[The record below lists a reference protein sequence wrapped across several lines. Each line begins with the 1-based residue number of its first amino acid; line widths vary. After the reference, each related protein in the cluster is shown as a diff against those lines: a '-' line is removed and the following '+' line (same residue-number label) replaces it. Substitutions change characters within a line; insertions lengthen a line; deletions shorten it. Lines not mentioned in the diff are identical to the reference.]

1 MIDPQTDTLSAD
13 DVLPRCGALVLD
25 ALLANDGIT
34 GVELDPKDNSLALR
48 YDPRRTSRDR
58 VEAVANLLRPALQHG
73 AAIAMPIGRAR
84 LQTVGRLDGKPHLV
98 PTTALQ
104 RVGRISIQPDR
115 VTMPPRASETAKP
128 SAASVPEPEG
138 ATMDATTQADPTQ
151 EDKDNAFLLK
161 VVQPGLVG
169 LMDGSV
175 STLAPL
181 FAAAFATHSPMKT
194 LLVGLAAAVGAAI
207 SMGFAEALSDDGVLT
222 GRGHPIGRGAITGGM
237 TFVGGVGH
245 ALPFL
250 IADIHVALIVAYL
263 VVGVELIAIALIRT
277 KYFGTKFILSV
288 IQIVVGGALV
298 FTAGALI
305 GSA

>member
-1 MIDPQTDTLSAD
+1 MIDSRLETTTTD

-34 GVELDPKDNSLALR
+34 GIEMEKDNTLALR

-58 VEAVANLLRPALQHG
+58 VEAVANLLRPALQHR
-73 AAIAMPIGRAR
+73 AAEPHSRRANT
-84 LQTVGRLDGKPHLV
+84 QTVGRLDGKPYLM
-98 PTTALQ
+98 PATALQ
-104 RVGRISIQPDR
+104 RVGRISIQPDQ
-115 VTMPPRASETAKP
+115 VTMPTHAAKP
-128 SAASVPEPEG
+128 STTPPTPESAAAE
-138 ATMDATTQADPTQ
+138 TADTTQ
-151 EDKDNAFLLK
+151 EDRDNAFLLK

-222 GRGHPIGRGAITGGM
+222 GRGHPVIRGAITGGM

-250 IADIHVALIVAYL
+250 ISNIHVALIIAYL
-263 VVGVELIAIALIRT
+263 VVGIELIAIALIRT
-277 KYFGTKFILSV
+277 KYFGTKFILSA

-298 FTAGALI
+298 FAAGALI

>member
-1 MIDPQTDTLSAD
+1 MIDTQPESNAPE

-34 GVELDPKDNSLALR
+34 GVELDTKDNSLSLR

-58 VEAVANLLRPALQHG
+58 VEAVANLLRPALQRHPEADHSAG
-73 AAIAMPIGRAR
+73 KPHF
-84 LQTVGRLDGKPHLV
+84 QTVGRLDGKPYLV
-98 PTTALQ
+98 PATALQ

-115 VTMPPRASETAKP
+115 VAMPQAARP
-128 SAASVPEPEG
+128 SAAAPPAPED
-138 ATMDATTQADPTQ
+138 AATTTEQTQ

-181 FAAAFATHSPMKT
+181 FAAAFATHNHTQT

-222 GRGHPIGRGAITGGM
+222 GRGHPIARGAITGGM

-250 IADIHVALIVAYL
+250 ISDIHTALIIAYL
-263 VVGVELIAIALIRT
+263 VVGVELIVIAMIRT
-277 KYFGTKFILSV
+277 KYFGSRFILSV
-288 IQIVVGGALV
+288 IQVVVGGALV
-298 FTAGALI
+298 FAAGALI
-305 GSA
+305 GNA

>member
-1 MIDPQTDTLSAD
+1 MIDTQPESNAPD

-34 GVELDPKDNSLALR
+34 GVELDTKDNSLSLR

-58 VEAVANLLRPALQHG
+58 VEAVANLLRPALQRHPEADHSAG
-73 AAIAMPIGRAR
+73 KPHF
-84 LQTVGRLDGKPHLV
+84 QTVGRLDGKPYLV
-98 PTTALQ
+98 PATALQ

-115 VTMPPRASETAKP
+115 VAIPQAARP
-128 SAASVPEPEG
+128 SAAAPPAPED
-138 ATMDATTQADPTQ
+138 AATTTEQTQ

-181 FAAAFATHSPMKT
+181 FAAAFATHNHTQT

-222 GRGHPIGRGAITGGM
+222 GRGHPIARGAITGGM

-250 IADIHVALIVAYL
+250 ISDIHTALIIAYL
-263 VVGVELIAIALIRT
+263 VVGIELIVIAMIRT
-277 KYFGTKFILSV
+277 KYFGSRFILSV
-288 IQIVVGGALV
+288 IQVVVGGALV
-298 FTAGALI
+298 FAAGALI
-305 GSA
+305 GNA

>member
-1 MIDPQTDTLSAD
+1 MIDTQPESNAPD

-34 GVELDPKDNSLALR
+34 GVELDTKDNSLSLR

-58 VEAVANLLRPALQHG
+58 VEAVANLLRPALQRHPEADHPAG
-73 AAIAMPIGRAR
+73 KPHF
-84 LQTVGRLDGKPHLV
+84 QTVGRLDGKPYLV
-98 PTTALQ
+98 PATALQ

-115 VTMPPRASETAKP
+115 VAMPQAARP
-128 SAASVPEPEG
+128 SAAAPPAPED
-138 ATMDATTQADPTQ
+138 AATTTEQTQ

-181 FAAAFATHSPMKT
+181 FAAAFATHNHTQT

-222 GRGHPIGRGAITGGM
+222 GRGHPIARGAITGGM

-250 IADIHVALIVAYL
+250 IPNIHTALIVAYL
-263 VVGVELIAIALIRT
+263 VVGVELITIAMIRT
-277 KYFGTKFILSV
+277 RYFGARFILSV
-288 IQIVVGGALV
+288 IQVVVGGALV
-298 FTAGALI
+298 FAAGALI
-305 GSA
+305 GNA

>member
-1 MIDPQTDTLSAD
+1 MIDPQPDPTPAD

-34 GVELDPKDNSLALR
+34 GVELDPTDNSLALR

-58 VEAVANLLRPALQHG
+58 VEAVANLLRPVLHRPETEHHVGRTHLQS
-73 AAIAMPIGRAR
+73 
-84 LQTVGRLDGKPHLV
+84 VGRLGAKPYLV

-104 RVGRISIQPDR
+104 RVGRISIQPDH
-115 VTMPPRASETAKP
+115 VTMPHAAPP
-128 SAASVPEPEG
+128 SAAAPPAPADA
-138 ATMDATTQADPTQ
+138 ATETADSSDDTQ

-181 FAAAFATHSPMKT
+181 FAAAFATHNPTKT
-194 LLVGLAAAVGAAI
+194 LVVGLAAAVGAAI

-222 GRGHPIGRGAITGGM
+222 GRGHPIARGAITGGM

-263 VVGVELIAIALIRT
+263 VVGIELIAIALIRT
-277 KYFGTKFILSV
+277 KYFGTRFILSV

-298 FTAGALI
+298 FVAGALI
-305 GSA
+305 GNAGGG

>member
-1 MIDPQTDTLSAD
+1 MVNSHAETTSAD

-58 VEAVANLLRPALQHG
+58 VEAVANLLRPALHRPEMEHQVST
-73 AAIAMPIGRAR
+73 PP
-84 LQTVGRLDGKPHLV
+84 LQTVGRLGGKPYLL

-115 VTMPPRASETAKP
+115 VMVPQSVPAERP
-128 SAASVPEPEG
+128 SAASPPAPEG
-138 ATMDATTQADPTQ
+138 AATDTTGTTQ

-181 FAAAFATHSPMKT
+181 FAAAFATHNHTQT

-222 GRGHPIGRGAITGGM
+222 GRGHPIARGAITGGM

-245 ALPFL
+245 ALPFI
-250 IADIHVALIVAYL
+250 IADIHVALIIAYL
-263 VVGVELIAIALIRT
+263 VVGIELIVIALIRT
-277 KYFGTKFILSV
+277 KYFGARFILSV
-288 IQIVVGGALV
+288 IQVVVGGALV
-298 FTAGALI
+298 FAAGALI
-305 GSA
+305 GNA

>member
-1 MIDPQTDTLSAD
+1 MVDPKPNLVSTD

-34 GVELDPKDNSLALR
+34 GVEMSTKDNTLSLR

-58 VEAVANLLRPALQHG
+58 VEAVANLLRPALEVHPAHSEPRGKAQ
-73 AAIAMPIGRAR
+73 
-84 LQTVGRLDGKPHLV
+84 LQTVGRLDGKPYLV

-104 RVGRISIQPDR
+104 RVGRISVQPER
-115 VTMPPRASETAKP
+115 VTMPQQAAQPTAVEAP
-128 SAASVPEPEG
+128 TAQNTA
-138 ATMDATTQADPTQ
+138 QTQ
-151 EDKDNAFLLK
+151 EDKDNEFLLK
-161 VVQPGLVG
+161 IVQPGLVG

-181 FAAAFATHSPMKT
+181 FAAAFATGNHTQT

-222 GRGHPIGRGAITGGM
+222 GRGHPVIRGAITGGM

-250 IADIHVALIVAYL
+250 IADIHLALIIAYL
-263 VVGVELIAIALIRT
+263 VVGVELIVIALIRT
-277 KYFGTKFILSV
+277 KYFGARFILSV
-288 IQIVVGGALV
+288 IQVVVGGALV
-298 FTAGALI
+298 FAAGALI
-305 GSA
+305 GNA

>member
-1 MIDPQTDTLSAD
+1 MIDSHAVNIPVD

-34 GVELDPKDNSLALR
+34 GIEMEKDNTLALR

-58 VEAVANLLRPALQHG
+58 VEAVANLLRPALHRPETEQHV
-73 AAIAMPIGRAR
+73 GRTH
-84 LQTVGRLDGKPHLV
+84 LQTVGRLGGKPYLV

-115 VTMPPRASETAKP
+115 VTMPSRSLDAAYPATLPASN
-128 SAASVPEPEG
+128 AA
-138 ATMDATTQADPTQ
+138 TDRTDTTQ

-181 FAAAFATHSPMKT
+181 FAAAFATHSPIKT
-194 LLVGLAAAVGAAI
+194 LVVGLAAAVGAGI

-222 GRGHPIGRGAITGGM
+222 GRGHPIARGAITGGM
-237 TFVGGVGH
+237 TVVGGVGH

-288 IQIVVGGALV
+288 IQIVVGGGLV
-298 FTAGALI
+298 FAAGALI
-305 GSA
+305 GNAGGG

>member
-1 MIDPQTDTLSAD
+1 MIDRQPGPTAPE

-34 GVELDPKDNSLALR
+34 GVELDTKDNSLALR

-58 VEAVANLLRPALQHG
+58 VEAVANLLKPALQRPEMETPTGKPHF
-73 AAIAMPIGRAR
+73 
-84 LQTVGRLDGKPHLV
+84 QTVGRLDGKPYLL

-104 RVGRISIQPDR
+104 RVGRISIQPER
-115 VTMPPRASETAKP
+115 VTMPPQDAISSTAAPERA
-128 SAASVPEPEG
+128 
-138 ATMDATTQADPTQ
+138 ATTAEQSQ

-181 FAAAFATHSPMKT
+181 FAAAFATGNHTQT

-222 GRGHPIGRGAITGGM
+222 GRGHPIVRGAITGGM

-245 ALPFL
+245 ALPFI
-250 IADIHVALIVAYL
+250 IADIHVALIIAYL
-263 VVGVELIAIALIRT
+263 VVGIELIAIAMIRT
-277 KYFGTKFILSV
+277 KYFGARFILSV
-288 IQIVVGGALV
+288 IQVVVGGALV
-298 FTAGALI
+298 FAAGALI
-305 GSA
+305 GNA

>member
-1 MIDPQTDTLSAD
+1 MIDSHAVNIPVD

-34 GVELDPKDNSLALR
+34 GIEMEKDNTLALR

-58 VEAVANLLRPALQHG
+58 VEAVANLLRPALHRPETEQHV
-73 AAIAMPIGRAR
+73 GRTH
-84 LQTVGRLDGKPHLV
+84 LQTVGRLGGKPYLV

-115 VTMPPRASETAKP
+115 VTMPSRSLDAAYPATLPASN
-128 SAASVPEPEG
+128 AA
-138 ATMDATTQADPTQ
+138 TDRTDTTQ

-181 FAAAFATHSPMKT
+181 FAAAFATHSPIKT
-194 LLVGLAAAVGAAI
+194 LVVGLAAAVGAAI

-222 GRGHPIGRGAITGGM
+222 GRGHPIARGAITGGM

-288 IQIVVGGALV
+288 IQIVVGGGLV
-298 FTAGALI
+298 FAAGALI
-305 GSA
+305 GNAGGG

>member
-1 MIDPQTDTLSAD
+1 MINPHTETIPPD

-34 GVELDPKDNSLALR
+34 GIEMEKDNTLALR

-58 VEAVANLLRPALQHG
+58 VEAVANLLRPALYRPETEQH
-73 AAIAMPIGRAR
+73 ADRTP
-84 LQTVGRLDGKPHLV
+84 LQIVGRLGGKPYLV

-115 VTMPPRASETAKP
+115 VTMPPRSSDAAKP
-128 SAASVPEPEG
+128 SAASLPAPEG
-138 ATMDATTQADPTQ
+138 SATETTDTTQ

-181 FAAAFATHSPMKT
+181 FAAAFATHSPTKT
-194 LLVGLAAAVGAAI
+194 LVVGLAAAVGAAI

-263 VVGVELIAIALIRT
+263 VVGIELIAIALIRT
-277 KYFGTKFILSV
+277 KYFGTRFILSV

-298 FTAGALI
+298 FAAGALI
-305 GSA
+305 GNAGGG

>member
-1 MIDPQTDTLSAD
+1 MIDPQLQTADD

-34 GVELDPKDNSLALR
+34 GVELDTKDNSLSLR

-58 VEAVANLLRPALQHG
+58 VEAVANLLRPALQHHQPEG
-73 AAIAMPIGRAR
+73 ARPSGRAH
-84 LQTVGRLDGKPHLV
+84 LQTIGRLDGKPYLV

-115 VTMPPRASETAKP
+115 VTMPPHVAEAAKP
-128 SAASVPEPEG
+128 SAASLPAPQGTATDTTVPTE
-138 ATMDATTQADPTQ
+138 QTQ

-181 FAAAFATHSPMKT
+181 FAAAFATHNHTQT

-250 IADIHVALIVAYL
+250 IANLTAALTLAYI
-263 VVGVELIAIALIRT
+263 VVGIELIAISLIRT
-277 KYFGTKFILSV
+277 KYFGARFLLSA
-288 IQIVVGGALV
+288 IQVVVGGALV
-298 FTAGALI
+298 FIAGVLI
-305 GSA
+305 GNA

>member
-1 MIDPQTDTLSAD
+1 MIIDSHAVNIPVD

-34 GVELDPKDNSLALR
+34 GIEMEKDNTLALR

-58 VEAVANLLRPALQHG
+58 VEAVANLLRPALHRPETEQHV
-73 AAIAMPIGRAR
+73 GRTH
-84 LQTVGRLDGKPHLV
+84 LQTVGRLGGKPYLV

-115 VTMPPRASETAKP
+115 VTMPSRSLDAAYPAAPPASD
-128 SAASVPEPEG
+128 AATDG
-138 ATMDATTQADPTQ
+138 TDTTQ

-194 LLVGLAAAVGAAI
+194 LVVGLAAAVGAAI

-222 GRGHPIGRGAITGGM
+222 GRGHPIARGAITGGM

-263 VVGVELIAIALIRT
+263 VVGIELIAIALIRT

-288 IQIVVGGALV
+288 IQIVVGGGLV
-298 FTAGALI
+298 FAAGALI
-305 GSA
+305 GNAGGG

>member
-1 MIDPQTDTLSAD
+1 MIDTQTDTMPAD

-58 VEAVANLLRPALQHG
+58 VEAVANLLRPALNHG
-73 AAIAMPIGRAR
+73 AEIGHPIGRAR

-104 RVGRISIQPDR
+104 RVGRISIHPDR
-115 VTMPPRASETAKP
+115 VTMPPRASESATPTAAP
-128 SAASVPEPEG
+128 PTLEDAAK
-138 ATMDATTQADPTQ
+138 DTTAQADPTQ

-181 FAAAFATHSPMKT
+181 FAAAFATHSPTKT

-288 IQIVVGGALV
+288 IQIVVGGGLV
-298 FTAGALI
+298 FAAGALI